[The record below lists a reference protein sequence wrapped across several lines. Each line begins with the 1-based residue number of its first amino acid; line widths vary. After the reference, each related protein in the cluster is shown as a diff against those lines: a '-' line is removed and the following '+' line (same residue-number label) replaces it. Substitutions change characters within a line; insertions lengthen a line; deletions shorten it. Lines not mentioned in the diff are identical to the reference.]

1 MTSFKERG
9 KKISK
14 CAYNFLLPLANTL
27 QVLKT
32 REPRAEHLWQ
42 YAPPRHLWDYWAL
55 ISSVLSKGWSFS
67 FLFPALPALSSGL
80 SRNLREDILRKSPRP
95 WKVAEGLKVNPLWT
109 WSLMCLGNVC
119 WQPRDPRAL
128 GWSPA
133 AGAGQERGFYP
144 SAPLRWDPI
153 CRAASSSGIPNMRA
167 T

>member
-9 KKISK
+9 KKMSK

-95 WKVAEGLKVNPLWT
+95 WKVTEGLKVNPLWT

-119 WQPRDPRAL
+119 WQPRDPRGRTREGIL
-128 GWSPA
+128 PLC
-133 AGAGQERGFYP
+133 
-144 SAPLRWDPI
+144 SAKVRSHLQSCIQLWHPQYESDIGLLEWV
-153 CRAASSSGIPNMRA
+153 
-167 T
+167 